1 MKKRA
6 YFNTKTK
13 ELAYFNRSEA
23 LRLNKRT
30 WEMVPDMENFI
41 NTEGKHCMRLH
52 FKDFTVDIVE
62 TDESMEANAPNNSI
76 ISDVEVV
83 ENGNRST
90 N

>member
-1 MKKRA
+1 
-6 YFNTKTK
+6 
-13 ELAYFNRSEA
+13 
-23 LRLNKRT
+23 
-30 WEMVPDMENFI
+30 
-41 NTEGKHCMRLH
+41 MRLH